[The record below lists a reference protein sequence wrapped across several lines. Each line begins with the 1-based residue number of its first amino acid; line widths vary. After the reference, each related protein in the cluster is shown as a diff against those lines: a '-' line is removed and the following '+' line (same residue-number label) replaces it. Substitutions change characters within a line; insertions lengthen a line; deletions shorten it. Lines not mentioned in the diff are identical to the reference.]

1 MAKELTKQTNNAPV
15 PTTGAQAQ
23 QIAIVGELETTL
35 NTMGCELTAYGKKCA
50 INAVAGAVS
59 FLKSQDKTL
68 KDINA
73 TLFKLS
79 IQSCAVL
86 ELNYASIPSEIYFD
100 LRGDILTIKTQG
112 AGNEKLVRKYG
123 VGIRKDVGLHNAWL
137 VREDDEFVYPTYN
150 GLEMTPPK
158 WTPKSFDKKVIMVV
172 YPVEKIDGSIEYLIA
187 TREGVKPNI
196 IAQIRQNSLYAFN
209 KKDANGKSIY
219 NQFTHRPMVDEE
231 KRDKFYAELDAAAE
245 KLTVDELIKDAR
257 FIDYI
262 NPTYTSGGSRE
273 QMIIRKMKN
282 NALKNYPKEY
292 DNAYQAEMIS
302 NLYEDNDDS
311 IKQPKKY
318 VDDVDIT
325 KKVDAE
331 LEKEPSDETAPK
343 DFEIDENGVVQK
355 DAEVKETKVEDEPTE
370 EVEESPTEVE
380 DYGF

>member
-1 MAKELTKQTNNAPV
+1 MAKEITKTTNNAV
-15 PTTGAQAQ
+15 APTIGAQAQ
-23 QIAIVGELETTL
+23 QIAIVNELETTL
-35 NTMGCELTAYGKKCA
+35 NTMGCELSTYGKKCA

-59 FLKSQDKTL
+59 FLKTQGKSL

-79 IQSCAVL
+79 VQSCAVL
-86 ELNYASIPSEIYFD
+86 ELNYASVPSEIYFD

-123 VGIRKDVGLHNAWL
+123 VGIIKNTGLHNAWL
-137 VREDDEFVYPTYN
+137 VREGDEFTYPSYD
-150 GLEMTPPK
+150 GLKVIPPK

-172 YPVEKIDGSIEYLIA
+172 YPVEKIDGSTEYLIA
-187 TREGVKPNI
+187 TRDGVKPNI

-209 KKDANGKSIY
+209 KKDASGKVVY
-219 NQFTHRPMVDEE
+219 NQFTHRPLVDEE
-231 KRDKFYAELDAAAE
+231 KRDKFYDDLNNASETLS
-245 KLTVDELIKDAR
+245 VDELISDKR

-292 DNAYQAEMIS
+292 DNAYQADMVA
-302 NLYEDNDDS
+302 NLYEDRDDS
-311 IKQPKKY
+311 LKEKKEIEG
-318 VDDVDIT
+318 VDIT
-325 KKVDAE
+325 QKVDEE
-331 LEKEPSDETAPK
+331 LDSAVDETAPK
-343 DFEIDENGVVQK
+343 DFDVDENGVIHK
-355 DAEVKETKVEDEPTE
+355 DAEIKETPKQEEVKEEPLAE
-370 EVEESPTEVE
+370 ETE